1 MSRSNHVNLHM
12 GDAGLTP
19 SATLLTNTSL
29 KPWVCLLLP
38 DSAEDVTIAH
48 MSIEQARALRD
59 SLTLA
64 LAKADAHID
73 PAEPVLEM
81 ERRLAS

>member
-1 MSRSNHVNLHM
+1 MSRSNNVNLHM
-12 GDAGLTP
+12 SESGLTP

-38 DSAEDVTIAH
+38 DSADDVTIAH

-64 LAKADAHID
+64 LAKA
-73 PAEPVLEM
+73 EPVLEM
-81 ERRLAS
+81 AS